1 MFRSC
6 VASCGLLAALS
17 LAPGPARAQEGLI
30 FSGGFFET
38 LYAAVDM
45 EYLRIEHPEL
55 RFHIVGRRLTA
66 LVIPD
71 LQADDPYILKC
82 DRSSTRLVKVPL
94 SKEDV
99 DRLRG
104 FARDGIYQALQ
115 TVRAA
120 PQNQQSVA
128 ELQRRVKDLPA
139 DKRASAER
147 FIGSQV
153 ADMDVSKNHPLA
165 SYVGTYRDHVE
176 RRTIDSLKHPDAS
189 KDLKDGVPHSY
200 GTQPIT
206 HGDLSRAKDIQVVS
220 INGRTYQKGWVDG
233 ALVVVPQS
241 SSSPPSPDAWK
252 KLKVAPEI
260 QNQAK
265 PNTQVQQGKHPKK
278 Q

>member
-30 FSGGFFET
+30 FSGGFFDS

-45 EYLRIEHPEL
+45 DYLRIEHPEL
-55 RFHIVGRRLTA
+55 RFHIVDRRLTA

-71 LQADDPYILKC
+71 LQADEPYILKC
-82 DRSSTRLVKVPL
+82 DRRSTRLVKVPL
-94 SKEDV
+94 TKEDV

-115 TVRAA
+115 GFRAA
-120 PQNQQSVA
+120 PQDPQRIA
-128 ELQRRVKDLPA
+128 DLQRRVKDLPA
-139 DKRASAER
+139 EKRVQAER

-165 SYVGTYRDHVE
+165 SYVGSYRDHVE
-176 RRTIDSLKHPDAS
+176 RRTIDSLKHPDTS
-189 KDLKDGVPHSY
+189 KDLKDGVPHAY
-200 GTQPIT
+200 GTQTIN
-206 HGDLSRAKDIQVVS
+206 HGDLSRAKDIQVVT
-220 INGRTYQKGWVDG
+220 INGRYFQKAWVDG
-233 ALVVVPQS
+233 ALVVVPQTGS
-241 SSSPPSPDAWK
+241 SQPSPDAWK

-265 PNTQVQQGKHPKK
+265 PNTQVQQGKHQKK